1 MKKRVLSIFVFL
13 AVILV
18 FGVYV
23 HGMSGRAE
31 AETAANLERA
41 IKRATIQ
48 CYAVEG
54 RYPASVDYLVKNYG
68 IQIDEDRFNVF
79 YEGFASNIMP
89 QITVTEEI

>member
-1 MKKRVLSIFVFL
+1 MKKRVLSISVFL